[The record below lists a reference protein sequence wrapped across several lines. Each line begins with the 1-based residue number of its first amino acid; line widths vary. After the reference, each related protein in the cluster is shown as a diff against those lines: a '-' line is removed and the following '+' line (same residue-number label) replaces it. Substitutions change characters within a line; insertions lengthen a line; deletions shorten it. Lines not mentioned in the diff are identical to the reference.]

1 MVFTI
6 DEYLNWCLLCGRKG
20 EWVNDF
26 ISYKRNIRLLNY
38 SVVPQTEGKLQK
50 CSTRGIDTRGLQ
62 FDSIFIPT
70 LRSESSMRK
79 LIVADQY

>member
-1 MVFTI
+1 MNILI
-6 DEYLNWCLLCGRKG
+6 DAYIVWEKGWVGDCL
-20 EWVNDF
+20 V
-26 ISYKRNIRLLNY
+26 SYKRNIRLLNY

-62 FDSIFIPT
+62 FNSIFIPT
-70 LRSESSMRK
+70 LRSESSMHE